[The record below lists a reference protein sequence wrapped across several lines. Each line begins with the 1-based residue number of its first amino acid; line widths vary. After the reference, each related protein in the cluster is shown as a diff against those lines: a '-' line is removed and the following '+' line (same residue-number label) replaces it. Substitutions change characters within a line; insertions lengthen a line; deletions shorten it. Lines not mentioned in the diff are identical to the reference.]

1 MEDKLT
7 MLAPLFLEAEAHEA
21 HLSALYIKTKFSV
34 SILLRSL
41 EHELKKKCM
50 CFYTIE
56 KHFAIKMTELLITKI
71 KNKRFL
77 VTQIESQQIT
87 QHPTPCI

>member
-34 SILLRSL
+34 SILLGSL
-41 EHELKKKCM
+41 EHELKKK
-50 CFYTIE
+50 
-56 KHFAIKMTELLITKI
+56 
-71 KNKRFL
+71 KN
-77 VTQIESQQIT
+77 QPNACASIQ
-87 QHPTPCI
+87 